1 MILSGRRCCRRVE
14 IRNNGVVSGT
24 IRGVMKVIV
33 PDIGDFADVAVI
45 EILVSPGDEVAA
57 EDALITLESD
67 KATMDVPSPAAGKI
81 TAIHIAPG
89 DKISAGTHIADMTPA
104 GESGESSPAAAE
116 TPSPAAEAPPVTESE
131 SKSPPAEPET
141 PSAESETPSAAESGG
156 VREVRVPDI
165 GDFANVAVIEVLASP
180 GDTIAAEDSIL
191 TLESDKATMDVPAP
205 FGGTVQKVTVSA
217 GDKVSCGDLI
227 ALIEVKETTG
237 AKAPSPAKTE
247 VQSPAP
253 AAKSSQ
259 PTPSPTSQPS
269 PPQPTPAASS
279 TPAGESSK
287 SHASP
292 SVRKYAR
299 ELGADLGRITGSG
312 IRGRI
317 LRSDVQSFIKSALQ
331 KPAGGGG
338 LDDIPDIDFSQ
349 FGEVSYEPLSRI
361 RRLSAVNLSRNW
373 RVAPHVTQCGEA
385 DITDMEEFRLSLAA
399 EAKKAGYRMTPLA
412 FFIRA
417 AVMALRQFPE
427 FNSSL
432 CPGGEQIALKQ
443 YFHVGV
449 AVDTPGGLMVP
460 VLRNADKYGLTEIA
474 RALSDIS
481 ERARAG
487 KLKAEEM
494 RGGCFTISSLG
505 GIGGSFFTPI
515 INLPEVAI
523 MGVSRAEMRPLW
535 DGEKFTPR
543 RMLPLS
549 LSYDHRVIDGA
560 AGARFITYY
569 AALLADIRRLSL

>member
-1 MILSGRRCCRRVE
+1 
-14 IRNNGVVSGT
+14 
-24 IRGVMKVIV
+24 MKVIV

-45 EILVSPGDEVAA
+45 EILVGPGDEVAA

-104 GESGESSPAAAE
+104 EESGESSPAAAE
-116 TPSPAAEAPPVTESE
+116 TPPAAESAPQ
-131 SKSPPAEPET
+131 SPPAAPET
-141 PSAESETPSAAESGG
+141 PSAASETPSAAESGG

-165 GDFANVAVIEVLASP
+165 GDFANVAVIEILASP

-237 AKAPSPAKTE
+237 AKAPSPAKSE
-247 VQSPAP
+247 AQSPAP
-253 AAKSSQ
+253 AAKASE
-259 PTPSPTSQPS
+259 PAPSPASQPS
-269 PPQPTPAASS
+269 PPPTAAGA
-279 TPAGESSK
+279 TPAGGPSK

-312 IRGRI
+312 VRGRI

-331 KPAGGGG
+331 KPAGAGG
-338 LDDIPDIDFSQ
+338 LDDIPDIDFAQ

-417 AVMALRQFPE
+417 AVMALREFPE

-515 INLPEVAI
+515 INLPEVAN